1 MNQSFYWILW
11 LREKILVEFQSKIG
25 VDVDSDVNLLAWKIM
40 YYSRKSEQSR
50 NDIVWKT
57 QEKRS
62 QKYWK
67 KACETL
73 LFMNGLMTYL
83 SLRSAS
89 AQILIFLLSNCKHP
103 TEKFTLIYFFTRV
116 VSHHHT
122 AKKKWRQWDRMLQ
135 PISNPIYLLKLH
147 ASHECT
153 SFVSMS
159 CTLATYSMKTFTS
172 CAFMC
177 VLYEIRAKKKT
188 TLG

>member
-40 YYSRKSEQSR
+40 YYSSNSEQSR

-83 SLRSAS
+83 LLRSAA

-103 TEKFTLIYFFTRV
+103 TEKFTLIHFFTRV

-122 AKKKWRQWDRMLQ
+122 AKKNGDNGTECCNQFQILFTCLNYTLHTNVPLSYPCRAHSRHTLWKR
-135 PISNPIYLLKLH
+135 SLLVH
-147 ASHECT
+147 
-153 SFVSMS
+153 S
-159 CTLATYSMKTFTS
+159 CVCYT
-172 CAFMC
+172 
-177 VLYEIRAKKKT
+177 R
-188 TLG
+188 